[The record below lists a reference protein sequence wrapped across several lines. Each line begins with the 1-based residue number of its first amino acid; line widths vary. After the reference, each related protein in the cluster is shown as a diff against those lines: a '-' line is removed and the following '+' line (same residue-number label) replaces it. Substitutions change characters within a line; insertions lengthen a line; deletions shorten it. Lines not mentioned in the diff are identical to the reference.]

1 MGHRRKAR
9 EFALQGL
16 YMYEVVDKP
25 MEELIS
31 LDWLDRDIPQD
42 IRDFA
47 VTLLRGSVKN
57 IDRVDSLIKK
67 YSKNWKFERIN
78 VIDKSI
84 LRLSVYA
91 MLFLSDIPLVV
102 TIDEGIELGKMY
114 GGENS
119 GQFINGI
126 LDAIKRSEFED
137 VLSVR
142 RSDGEK

>member
-47 VTLLRGSVKN
+47 VTLLRGSVEN
-57 IDRVDSLIKK
+57 IDRIDSLIKK

>member
-9 EFALQGL
+9 EYALQGL
-16 YMYEVVDKP
+16 YMYEVVNKP
-25 MEELIS
+25 MEIIIS
-31 LDWLDRDIPQD
+31 LDWLDSDIPDD

-47 VTLLRGSVKN
+47 VTLLKGTLEN
-57 IDRVDSLIKK
+57 INRIDSLIKK
-67 YSKNWKFERIN
+67 FSKNWKFERIN

-84 LRLSVYA
+84 LRLSIYA
-91 MLFLSDIPLVV
+91 MLFLSDIPMVV

-126 LDAIKRSEFED
+126 LDAIKRSESDNAAWE
-137 VLSVR
+137 R
-142 RSDGEK
+142 RSDGKK

>member
-16 YMYEVVDKP
+16 YMYEMVNKP
-25 MEELIS
+25 MEELTS

-47 VTLLRGSVKN
+47 VTLLRGSIEN
-57 IDRVDSLIKK
+57 IDRIDSLIKK

-137 VLSVR
+137 VLSAR